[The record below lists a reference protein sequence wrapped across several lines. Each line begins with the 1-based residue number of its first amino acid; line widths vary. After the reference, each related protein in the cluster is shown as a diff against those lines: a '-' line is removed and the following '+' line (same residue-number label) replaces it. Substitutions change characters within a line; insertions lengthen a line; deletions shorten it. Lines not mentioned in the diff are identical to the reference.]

1 VNINYH
7 QLSYNNN
14 NNKLV
19 LAILFLAV
27 FYKSLNIINESVF
40 GFLVYAIQ
48 REVLEDVLFK
58 VGEELRSVVV
68 GLFSMENEKSEEL
81 TCL

>member
-7 QLSYNNN
+7 QLSYN